1 MYILYIQLGVSHFM
15 DQPFQLS
22 QADGRP
28 MYVQIMDNIK
38 QLILKGEWAEG
49 EGLPSI
55 RELAVA
61 INVSVITVKR
71 AYQEL
76 ERENVILTRHGL
88 GSFVAEKS
96 QSVAHLKRTELLSA
110 IDRVIALAEF
120 LDMPQDKLLQ
130 LMQSQIEERND
141 E

>member
-1 MYILYIQLGVSHFM
+1 M

-61 INVSVITVKR
+61 INVSVITV
-71 AYQEL
+71 
-76 ERENVILTRHGL
+76 NVVVNPSGHE
-88 GSFVAEKS
+88 F
-96 QSVAHLKRTELLSA
+96 
-110 IDRVIALAEF
+110 RVF
-120 LDMPQDKLLQ
+120 L
-130 LMQSQIEERND
+130 
-141 E
+141 

>member
-1 MYILYIQLGVSHFM
+1 MYILYIQLGVSQFM

>member
-1 MYILYIQLGVSHFM
+1 
-15 DQPFQLS
+15 
-22 QADGRP
+22 